1 MRAVKP
7 GVWNKRWRGV
17 RVEVKHEWGLVCD
30 SAFVPTLGYQTT
42 LACSKRYQPVLLGK
56 SGDHV
61 LSALKE
67 KRVFDRALKIPV
79 DHLKFFGDCF
89 RLSFSEI
96 PSIFT
101 GGQGWAIYE
110 KNEIIKIFRKPGNV
124 SDFYRGGLW
133 DHGHTFDQSVQSA
146 GFRPRCNRRS

>member
-1 MRAVKP
+1 MTFGEESDFGGDLKTSDLCEHTVRKTTPRPPSREEGHAVRAVKP

-17 RVEVKHEWGLVCD
+17 RAEVKHVWGLVCD

-67 KRVFDRALKIPV
+67 ERVFDRALKIPV

-89 RLSFSEI
+89 PLSFSEI

-101 GGQGWAIYE
+101 GGQ
-110 KNEIIKIFRKPGNV
+110 V
-124 SDFYRGGLW
+124 
-133 DHGHTFDQSVQSA
+133 GHL
-146 GFRPRCNRRS
+146 